1 MCLFTKEK
9 YANLCLFTKKYKQDA
24 NLYWFTK
31 KYKQVRQSVLIYKK
45 IQANTPIFID
55 LQKKNTSKY
64 ANLCWITKKLQANT
78 PILLISKQHASVIE
92 VRIQK
97 AVEYR

>member
-31 KYKQVRQSVLIYKK
+31 KYKQVRQSLLIYKK
-45 IQANTPIFID
+45 IQASTPICID
-55 LQKKNTSKY
+55 LQKNTSKY
-64 ANLCWITKKLQANT
+64 ANLYWFTKKKYKQIRQSLLNYQKITSKYANLT
-78 PILLISKQHASVIE
+78 DF
-92 VRIQK
+92 
-97 AVEYR
+97 